1 MGQKDLA
8 QNDYLND
15 KLRFADMCNGILFQ
29 GKAIIR
35 PEELQE
41 VGENIVYKE
50 DKKRR
55 KIIPD
60 KVRLWKGIY
69 LAVISVENQ
78 TKVDYRMVFRMMKEE
93 AVSYER
99 QWNVRERERRLDG
112 TFGKKTQLCWYGKDE
127 KFIPVIPIVIYY
139 GADKKWDGATC
150 LYDMLE
156 MNDALKPYIT
166 NFKMNLFDYHV
177 CNDFSIFA
185 TENRELFE
193 VLTCAKSEKKL
204 DVLIHKNKERYGE
217 LSYEAGQ
224 TICDIAGI
232 NVTLIKEIKEHG
244 REVVDMCKAWD
255 DHNKAGIIEGRK
267 EGVKV
272 GRRAGRKAGIIE
284 TRKDSIQK
292 LIKNLSVTMDEAMDI
307 LEIPLAE
314 RAVCMK

>member
-1 MGQKDLA
+1 MGQTDLA

-15 KLRFADMCNGILFQ
+15 NHRFADMCNGILFQ
-29 GKAIIR
+29 GKTIIK

-41 VGENIVYKE
+41 VGEDIVYKE

-69 LAVISVENQ
+69 LALISVENQ

-99 QWNVRERERRLDG
+99 QWNERERERRLDG
-112 TFGKKTQLCWYGKDE
+112 TLGKKTQLCWYGKDE
-127 KFIPVIPIVIYY
+127 KFIPVIPIVVYY
-139 GADKKWDGATC
+139 GTDKKWDGATC

-156 MNDALKPYIT
+156 MDDAVKPYIT
-166 NFKMNLFDYHV
+166 NFKMNLFDYHE
-177 CNDFSIFA
+177 CNDFFVFA

-193 VLTCAKSEKKL
+193 VLACAKSEKRL
-204 DVLIHKNKERYGE
+204 NTLIHKNKERYEE

-232 NVTLIKEIKEHG
+232 DVTLIKEVKEDG
-244 REVVDMCKAWD
+244 REVADMCKAWD
-255 DHNKAGIIEGRK
+255 DHKKAGIIEGRK
-267 EGVKV
+267 SGIK
-272 GRRAGRKAGIIE
+272 AGRKAGVKTGIAQARREDINKLIE
-284 TRKDSIQK
+284 KLSITRK
-292 LIKNLSVTMDEAMDI
+292 EAMD
-307 LEIPLAE
+307 LLDIPLQD
-314 RAVCMK
+314 RAACM